1 MRCGGFGN
9 DANISTRYSH
19 LPLHCLIFT
28 TTIVTNR
35 HESMHFSLSLSL
47 FMYLRTVNNF
57 GVFADPVMGACLCG
71 SAAIKATSSQAA
83 PLFSPP
89 ALARETL
96 ASMSVSARTQ
106 LLLFLISLLS
116 IVGRSR
122 FIEVRVLTIKS
133 LRAAVEEG
141 ASNVLWCFQEGDD
154 SDGLYS
160 LLSKDQKRQSADFIF
175 RRPLSKCSRLM
186 VRSRVNFAHYAHYG
200 FLHNYS
206 A

>member
-1 MRCGGFGN
+1 MMRIFLHVILICH
-9 DANISTRYSH
+9 STVS
-19 LPLHCLIFT
+19 
-28 TTIVTNR
+28 
-35 HESMHFSLSLSL
+35 FSLLPSLQIGMKVCISLSL

-141 ASNVLWCFQEGDD
+141 ASNVF
-154 SDGLYS
+154 
-160 LLSKDQKRQSADFIF
+160 
-175 RRPLSKCSRLM
+175 
-186 VRSRVNFAHYAHYG
+186 
-200 FLHNYS
+200 
-206 A
+206 